1 MAAGNTYVAIAEQ
14 TLGTAAAS
22 VTFSS
27 ISGAYTDL
35 VLVVTGTMTG
45 GPDSVVLQFNG
56 DTGSNYSATI
66 LSGNG
71 SSASSLRVSTNNGG
85 LIESAQSNSIIHIM
99 NYANST
105 TYKTILGRGNATAS
119 LIRQSVGL
127 WRNTSA
133 ITSILVKQDSSG
145 NFLTGSTFSLYGI
158 AAA

>member
-56 DTGSNYSATI
+56 DTGSNYSTTI

-119 LIRQSVGL
+119 LIRQGVGL
-127 WRNTSA
+127 WRNTAA
-133 ITSILVKQDSSG
+133 ITSIVVKQDSSG

>member
-56 DTGSNYSATI
+56 DTGSNYSTTI

-119 LIRQSVGL
+119 LSDKVLGYG
-127 WRNTSA
+127 A
-133 ITSILVKQDSSG
+133 ILLQLHQ
-145 NFLTGSTFSLYGI
+145 FLSNKIVVAIF
-158 AAA
+158 